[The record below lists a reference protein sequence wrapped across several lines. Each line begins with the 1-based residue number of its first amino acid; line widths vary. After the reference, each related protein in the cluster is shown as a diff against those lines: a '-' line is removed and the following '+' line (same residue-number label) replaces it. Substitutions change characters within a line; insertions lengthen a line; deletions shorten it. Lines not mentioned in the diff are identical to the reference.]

1 MTPDD
6 IRTILAD
13 EFGRIAPEISLDE
26 VDPDGELRDEFD
38 IDSMDFLNLVI
49 ALHKR
54 LGVDIPETDYAGL
67 GSLRALSD
75 YLAAHLAE

>member
-1 MTPDD
+1 MTDPD
-6 IRTILAD
+6 IRTVLAE
-13 EFGRIAPEISLDE
+13 EFRRIAPEIGLDE
-26 VDPDGELRDEFD
+26 VDPNGDLRDEFD

-54 LGVDIPETDYAGL
+54 LGVDIPESDYAQL

-75 YLAAHLAE
+75 YLVARTGT